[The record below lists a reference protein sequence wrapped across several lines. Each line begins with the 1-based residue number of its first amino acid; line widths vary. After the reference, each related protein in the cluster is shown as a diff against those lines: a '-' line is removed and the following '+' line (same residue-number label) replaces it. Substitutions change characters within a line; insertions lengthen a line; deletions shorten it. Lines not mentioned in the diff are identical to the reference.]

1 MDNSKPKKFRIKKS
15 PRLNMAFFTL
25 VAITVIF
32 YLIGLSTVS
41 IRNEIT
47 KQTHQKRLDEAI
59 SFCDSLFNENLL
71 KLDNVSADEL
81 KDCDDRLVEIGDENE
96 TKKLREMVS
105 DALKYIEWLSSA
117 DEWFED
123 GTVKSSITEKDL
135 TSLAE
140 SQKSLNKGYINLT
153 SEKLNAL
160 KTEHKK
166 MKDAKNAVNYLF
178 TSTDRKT
185 AKGSIKRSDYNNAK
199 KLVDSLAQN
208 DLKKEY
214 ESPLKEAL
222 KSIEEQERIAREK
235 AEKARREREERE
247 RKIAASWHKLN
258 LSPYY
263 INQYTAQIYNGCE
276 AASLLMA
283 LKYKGYARGTSFKTF
298 VDEMPKSETDP
309 NEGFYL
315 SIYDLEPKTEAHWIA
330 PAPLAAY
337 GRTTGAIIVNATGW
351 SLDRLDEEVKN
362 GNPVVIYTTYAF
374 RDPKNYNKGVPKNL
388 HVMVLSGYNSYTGE
402 QVFYD
407 PWPANGVSPVL
418 SKARAESLYN
428 AVGKR
433 AIVIK

>member
-1 MDNSKPKKFRIKKS
+1 MGNSKPEKFRIKKS

-32 YLIGLSTVS
+32 YLIGLSTVT
-41 IRNEIT
+41 IRNEIAR
-47 KQTHQKRLDEAI
+47 QNHEKRLDEAI
-59 SFCDSLFNENLL
+59 SFCDSLFDENLM
-71 KLDNVSADEL
+71 KLDKVSVDEL
-81 KDCDDRLVEIGDENE
+81 EDCNDRLAEIGDEDE

-105 DALKYIEWLSSA
+105 DAIKYIEWSKSA
-117 DEWFED
+117 DEWFD
-123 GTVKSSITEKDL
+123 NGTVKSSITEKDL
-135 TSLAE
+135 TSLNE
-140 SQKSLNKGYINLT
+140 SQKSLNKSYGDLASKKLFILK
-153 SEKLNAL
+153 SEY
-160 KTEHKK
+160 KK
-166 MKDAKNAVNYLF
+166 MQDTKNAVNYLF
-178 TSTDRKT
+178 ASADRKT
-185 AKGSIKRSDYNNAK
+185 VKGSIKRSDYNNAK
-199 KLVDSLAQN
+199 KLVDALAQS
-208 DLKKEY
+208 DLKNEY
-214 ESPLKEAL
+214 EAPLKEAL

-276 AASLLMA
+276 AASLLMS

-337 GRTTGAIIVNATGW
+337 GRTTGATIVNATGW

-374 RDPKNYNKGVPKNL
+374 RDPKNFSKGVPKNL

-433 AIVIK
+433 AIVTK

>member
-1 MDNSKPKKFRIKKS
+1 MQD
-15 PRLNMAFFTL
+15 T
-25 VAITVIF
+25 
-32 YLIGLSTVS
+32 
-41 IRNEIT
+41 
-47 KQTHQKRLDEAI
+47 
-59 SFCDSLFNENLL
+59 
-71 KLDNVSADEL
+71 
-81 KDCDDRLVEIGDENE
+81 
-96 TKKLREMVS
+96 
-105 DALKYIEWLSSA
+105 
-117 DEWFED
+117 
-123 GTVKSSITEKDL
+123 
-135 TSLAE
+135 
-140 SQKSLNKGYINLT
+140 
-153 SEKLNAL
+153 
-160 KTEHKK
+160 
-166 MKDAKNAVNYLF
+166 KNAVNYLF
-178 TSTDRKT
+178 SSADRKT
-185 AKGSIKRSDYNNAK
+185 VKGSIKRSDYNNAK
-199 KLVDSLAQN
+199 KLVDALAQS

-214 ESPLKEAL
+214 ENPLKEAL
-222 KSIEEQERIAREK
+222 KSIEEQESIAREK

-276 AASLLMA
+276 AASLLMS

-337 GRTTGAIIVNATGW
+337 GRTTGATIVNATGW

-374 RDPKNYNKGVPKNL
+374 RDPKNYSKGVPKNL

-418 SKARAESLYN
+418 SKDRAESLYN

>member
-1 MDNSKPKKFRIKKS
+1 MDNSKPEKFRIKKS

-25 VAITVIF
+25 VAVTVIF
-32 YLIGLSTVS
+32 YLIGLSIVS
-41 IRNEIT
+41 NRNEIA

-81 KDCDDRLVEIGDENE
+81 KDCDDRLDEIGDENE

-123 GTVKSSITEKDL
+123 GIVKSSITEKDL
-135 TSLAE
+135 TSLTE
-140 SQKSLNKGYINLT
+140 SQKSLNKGYTNLT

-160 KTEHKK
+160 KSEHKK

-178 TSTDRKT
+178 TSADRKT
-185 AKGSIKRSDYNNAK
+185 VKSSIKRNDYDNAK
-199 KLVDSLAQN
+199 KLVDALAQN

-214 ESPLKEAL
+214 ENPLKEAL

-263 INQYTAQIYNGCE
+263 INQYTAKIYNGCE
-276 AASLLMA
+276 AASLLMS

-337 GRTTGAIIVNATGW
+337 GRTTGATIVDATGW
-351 SLDRLDEEVKN
+351 SIDRLDEEVKN

-374 RDPKNYNKGVPKNL
+374 RNPKNFSKGVPKNL

>member
-1 MDNSKPKKFRIKKS
+1 MGNSKPEKFRIKKS

-32 YLIGLSTVS
+32 YLIGLSTVT
-41 IRNEIT
+41 IRNEIAR
-47 KQTHQKRLDEAI
+47 QNHEKRLDEAI
-59 SFCDSLFNENLL
+59 SFCDSLFDENLM
-71 KLDNVSADEL
+71 KLDKVSVDEL
-81 KDCDDRLVEIGDENE
+81 EDCNDRLAEIGDEDE

-105 DALKYIEWLSSA
+105 DAIKYIEWSKSA
-117 DEWFED
+117 DEWFD
-123 GTVKSSITEKDL
+123 NGTVKSSITEKDL
-135 TSLAE
+135 TSLNE
-140 SQKSLNKGYINLT
+140 SQKSLNKSYGDLASKKLFILK
-153 SEKLNAL
+153 SEY
-160 KTEHKK
+160 KK
-166 MKDAKNAVNYLF
+166 MQDTKNAVNYLF
-178 TSTDRKT
+178 TSADRKT
-185 AKGSIKRSDYNNAK
+185 VKGSIKRSDYNNAK
-199 KLVDSLAQN
+199 KLVDALAQS
-208 DLKKEY
+208 DLKNEY
-214 ESPLKEAL
+214 EAPLKEAL

-276 AASLLMA
+276 AASLLMS

-337 GRTTGAIIVNATGW
+337 GRTTGATIVNATGW

-374 RDPKNYNKGVPKNL
+374 RDPKNFSKGVPKNL

-433 AIVIK
+433 AIVTK